1 MSQIFMKV
9 FLWELTSW
17 RGMAHGQEAPAV
29 PWGEREILASE
40 NLVSPSLAVWPG
52 AIYLTSENFHFLL
65 PKPRSNNLPN
75 W

>member
-1 MSQIFMKV
+1 MGKKPRSA
-9 FLWELTSW
+9 L
-17 RGMAHGQEAPAV
+17 
-29 PWGEREILASE
+29 GEREILASE